1 VHCVFQTHYYFSASQ
16 TFDLQKGKKRIKGS
30 LLMEKNSVKPAFK
43 DVMYNVIHR
52 RGIENVCN
60 KKEIY

>member
-1 VHCVFQTHYYFSASQ
+1 
-16 TFDLQKGKKRIKGS
+16 
-30 LLMEKNSVKPAFK
+30 MEKNSVKPAFK